1 MADGRFFRAP
11 NLSHRDRLS
20 TRAAEP
26 DCDGIAD
33 GEAEKFVTG
42 RQDDEGVGLQNLISI
57 APARQRDDRMKVPFV
72 AMHKSV
78 VGTGLPPPGCPHLEI
93 LGG

>member
-78 VGTGLPPPGCPHLEI
+78 VGTGLPPRDVRI
-93 LGG
+93 Y